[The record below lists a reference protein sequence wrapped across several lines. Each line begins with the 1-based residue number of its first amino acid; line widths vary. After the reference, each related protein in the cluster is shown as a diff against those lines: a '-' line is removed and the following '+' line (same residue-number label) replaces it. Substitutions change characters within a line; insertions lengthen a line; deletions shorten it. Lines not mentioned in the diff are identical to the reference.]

1 MANELETRVSRL
13 ELLTKKLGQSSQIT
27 NEVVE
32 ELIGGIAGE
41 IATEV
46 KTQVK
51 QELITREKEIES
63 NVTMAVS
70 GTIDGKIKD
79 VLDERGL
86 SKTDADRLTKARYK
100 KMRELLGDSRGD
112 EYKLFIPFYQGVL
125 RNGYLKKFDVM
136 RYADI
141 DPSQFKEA
149 LEYIQNFNI
158 GDRSWCVD
166 VLHKTYRNNEFANN
180 KLVHAYERYF
190 GINVD

>member
-1 MANELETRVSRL
+1 MENELETRISRL
-13 ELLTKKLGQSSQIT
+13 ESLTKKLGLSSKMT
-27 NEVVE
+27 NDVVG
-32 ELIGGIAGE
+32 ELIKVIPDE
-41 IATEV
+41 IVTKV

-51 QELITREKEIES
+51 QELVTREKEIES
-63 NVTMAVS
+63 NVTIAVS
-70 GTIDGKIKD
+70 GAIDEKIKD

-125 RNGYLKKFDVM
+125 RNGYLKKFNVM

-141 DPSQFKEA
+141 DPSRFKEA

-158 GDRSWCVD
+158 RDRSWCVD
-166 VLHKTYRNNEFANN
+166 ALHKTYRNNEFSNN

-190 GINVD
+190 GINAN

>member
-70 GTIDGKIKD
+70 I
-79 VLDERGL
+79 R
-86 SKTDADRLTKARYK
+86 
-100 KMRELLGDSRGD
+100 
-112 EYKLFIPFYQGVL
+112 
-125 RNGYLKKFDVM
+125 
-136 RYADI
+136 
-141 DPSQFKEA
+141 
-149 LEYIQNFNI
+149 
-158 GDRSWCVD
+158 
-166 VLHKTYRNNEFANN
+166 
-180 KLVHAYERYF
+180 
-190 GINVD
+190 

>member
-1 MANELETRVSRL
+1 MENELETRISRL
-13 ELLTKKLGQSSQIT
+13 ESLTKKLGLSSQMT
-27 NEVVE
+27 NDVVG
-32 ELIGGIAGE
+32 ELIKVIPDE
-41 IATEV
+41 IVTKV

-51 QELITREKEIES
+51 QELVTREKEIES
-63 NVTMAVS
+63 NVTIAVS
-70 GTIDGKIKD
+70 GAIDEKIKD

-125 RNGYLKKFDVM
+125 RNGYLKKFNVM

-141 DPSQFKEA
+141 DPSRFKES

-158 GDRSWCVD
+158 RDRSWCVD
-166 VLHKTYRNNEFANN
+166 ALHKTYRNNEFSNN

-190 GINVD
+190 GINAN

>member
-1 MANELETRVSRL
+1 MTNELETRVSRL
-13 ELLTKKLGQSSQIT
+13 ESLTKKLGQSSQMT
-27 NEVVE
+27 NEVVG
-32 ELIGGIAGE
+32 ELINGITDE

-51 QELITREKEIES
+51 QELVTKEKEIES
-63 NVTMAVS
+63 NVTIAVS
-70 GTIDGKIKD
+70 GAIDGKIKD
-79 VLDERGL
+79 VLNERGL

-141 DPSQFKEA
+141 DPSRFKEA

-158 GDRSWCVD
+158 RDRSWCID
-166 VLHKTYRNNEFANN
+166 ALHKTYRNNEFINN

-190 GINVD
+190 GIIVN

>member
-1 MANELETRVSRL
+1 MENELETRISRL
-13 ELLTKKLGQSSQIT
+13 ESLTKKLGLSSQMT
-27 NEVVE
+27 NDVVG
-32 ELIGGIAGE
+32 ELIKVIPDE
-41 IATEV
+41 IVTKV

-51 QELITREKEIES
+51 QELVTREKEIES
-63 NVTMAVS
+63 NVTIAVS
-70 GTIDGKIKD
+70 GAIDEKIKD

-125 RNGYLKKFDVM
+125 RNGYLKKFNVM

-141 DPSQFKEA
+141 DPSRFKEA

-158 GDRSWCVD
+158 RDRSWCVYA
-166 VLHKTYRNNEFANN
+166 LHKTYRNNEFSNN

-190 GINVD
+190 GINAN

>member
-141 DPSQFKEA
+141 YPSQFKEA

-166 VLHKTYRNNEFANN
+166 ALHKTYRNNEFTNN

-190 GINVD
+190 GINAN